1 MPLRVKEPFNEWW
14 FAVTQEAKRRGAE
27 HLLGDQESHR
37 DGFEDGY
44 TATEEI
50 TETIDS
56 AAASM

>member
-1 MPLRVKEPFNEWW
+1 MTFDEWW
-14 FAVTQEAKRRGAE
+14 SAVTQEAKRRGVE

-44 TATEEI
+44 TPAEEI
-50 TETIDS
+50 AEAIDA